1 MLQAFTQGLLKVD
14 PGLFIWT
21 LISFGILLVILW
33 KFAWKPIVGALDSR
47 AARIRKD
54 MESAETSRKEAEE
67 MFHKHKAM
75 IDYARDEAQKII
87 IEGRSDA
94 ERVKND
100 IIEKANSEAQTI
112 VNRAYREIDLAK
124 DKAIEEMRSEIV
136 NISTQIAA
144 KVIERNL
151 TPDDQKKIIED
162 ELSRL
167 V

>member
-14 PGLFIWT
+14 PGLFLWT
-21 LISFGILLVILW
+21 LISFGIVLLLLW
-33 KFAWKPIVGALDSR
+33 KLAWKPIVSALDAR
-47 AARIRKD
+47 AVRIHND
-54 MESAETSRKEAEE
+54 LETAETSRKEAEE

-75 IDYARDEAQKII
+75 IEYAHDEAQKII
-87 IEGRSDA
+87 VEGRSDA

-100 IIEKANSEAQTI
+100 IIEKANSEAQSI
-112 VNRAYREIDLAK
+112 VGRAYREIDLAK
-124 DKAIEEMRSEIV
+124 EKAIEELRSEIV
-136 NISTQIAA
+136 TLSTQIAS

-151 TPDDQKKIIED
+151 TPEDQKKIVED